1 MTTTIITTT
10 SAANVILAN
19 NADMERAAFMVA
31 KTHGTINP
39 ILLGAKVAM
48 LSELKK
54 RLEKGEVVSF
64 QFIKKGTGEL
74 RTANAI
80 LPKNSSFIASKIKG
94 TGTPN
99 SFYGNVT
106 FWDLDRNAFRC
117 CSYESIIRVF

>member
-1 MTTTIITTT
+1 MTTLITNT
-10 SAANVILAN
+10 SATNVILAN
-19 NADMERAAFMVA
+19 NADIERAAFMVA

-54 RLEKGEVVSF
+54 RLEKGEVVTF
-64 QFIKKGTGEL
+64 QFIKKSTGEV

-80 LPKNSSFIASKIKG
+80 LPKNSCFISSKIKG
-94 TGTPN
+94 NGTPN
-99 SFYGNVT
+99 AFYGNFT

-117 CSYESIIRVF
+117 CSFESILRVF